1 MRKLKVLIVFGTRP
15 EIIKLAPFIKAVEAD
30 PECMSVTCATT
41 QHRALQNDILDLF
54 KIKVDHDLDIMKEGQ
69 DLFYITEKILSGLKV
84 ILAIEKPD
92 YIVVQGDTTTA
103 FSAALAGFYQKIPV
117 VHIEA
122 GLRTGNIYSPY
133 PEEAN
138 RLLISR
144 IATLHMAPTQAAIE
158 NLSKEG
164 IIENVFKTG
173 NTIVDSV
180 YWVLENFIQKNEFI
194 KKKAASPEKKVLIT
208 VHRRENFGEPFK
220 EICNTI
226 LDLCKQ
232 YPKYSFIWPVHPN
245 PNIKLV
251 VYELL
256 KDVPNL
262 HLIEPLSYADLLF
275 LINASS
281 VILSDSGGIQEEAC
295 ILGKNI
301 IILRE
306 DTERPEVV
314 DAGYG
319 LLAGSNRKVIF
330 ESFDKFLKAFQDPI
344 KNKVSKEIYGT
355 RGVSENILLK
365 IKNQ

>member
-1 MRKLKVLIVFGTRP
+1 M
-15 EIIKLAPFIKAVEAD
+15 
-30 PECMSVTCATT
+30 
-41 QHRALQNDILDLF
+41 Q
-54 KIKVDHDLDIMKEGQ
+54 EGQ
-69 DLFYITEKILSGLKV
+69 DLFYITEKILSGLKG

-138 RLLISR
+138 RSLISR
-144 IATLHMAPTQAAIE
+144 IATLHMAPTQMAVE
-158 NLSKEG
+158 NLVKEG
-164 IIENVFKTG
+164 IAKNVFKTG

-180 YWVLENFIQKNEFI
+180 YWVLANFIQKNEFI
-194 KKKAASPEKKVLIT
+194 KKKVASPENKVLIT
-208 VHRRENFGEPFK
+208 VHRRENFGEPLK
-220 EICNTI
+220 DICNTI
-226 LDLCKQ
+226 CDLCKQ
-232 YPKYSFIWPVHPN
+232 YPEYSFIWPVHPN

-251 VYELL
+251 VHELL
-256 KDVPNL
+256 KSVPNL
-262 HLIEPLSYADLLF
+262 YLIEPLSYADLLF

-281 VILSDSGGIQEEAC
+281 LIISDSGGIQEEAC

-319 LLAGSNRKVIF
+319 LLAGSNRKMIF
-330 ESFDKFLKAFQDPI
+330 ESFDKFLKIFKKPV
-344 KNKVSKEIYGT
+344 KSKGSKEIYGAQ
-355 RGVSENILLK
+355 GVSKNILLK
-365 IKNQ
+365 IKESMKAI